1 MSAILGTIKGR
12 LILGLSL
19 IVTLLIIAGS
29 VGRAAISGLSE
40 EMGASLESVRNET
53 NLTAALTTSISQEMA
68 AAIRYLERGSPE
80 DLTAFRQAGWA
91 AHEAQRALNASAGL
105 TSTEIALVAA
115 IDERLSGIE
124 AVLAAAHRMRDLGR
138 LAAAQ
143 ARAGSVRPAELAL
156 DSDIERLSEMRSRQ
170 LDRVTA
176 NMREVAAQRQ
186 NFLLAVIL
194 GAILFGVAIVYS
206 TVRSISGPL
215 SLLVAHARALSRGEL
230 SVRTEDELP
239 GEFQELAE
247 AMNHSAENLA
257 RVASVASSTSEEVA
271 TSAHQLTSAAEQ
283 VSLAAT
289 QTATAMSDVTQGAE
303 VQVSALRDADN
314 ALQGVRERAHEV
326 RASAEEVVD
335 LAGEIER
342 QAREKRAEIAR
353 ARALLAEIKVSVG
366 RAAVEVREL
375 TSTAES
381 INKFVG
387 IVSRIA
393 EQTNLLS
400 LNAAIEA
407 ARAGAAGRG
416 FAVVADEVRK
426 LADQAQQAADDVV
439 QLTAVVTR
447 RVGTTTQAMEEGATR
462 VGDID
467 TVSEGIDNA
476 LATIG
481 DSAERTRSAAA
492 GLGTAADANVAAVS
506 AAATGIS
513 SAARAA
519 EGHAAAA
526 QEVSASTQ
534 EQSAACEEMSGAATA
549 LMQGSV
555 RLKEIVAGLRA
566 E

>member
-1 MSAILGTIKGR
+1 
-12 LILGLSL
+12 
-19 IVTLLIIAGS
+19 
-29 VGRAAISGLSE
+29 
-40 EMGASLESVRNET
+40 VRNET

-326 RASAEEVVD
+326 RQALIKI
-335 LAGEIER
+335 LAQKPPVCVTLR
-342 QAREKRAEIAR
+342 
-353 ARALLAEIKVSVG
+353 G
-366 RAAVEVREL
+366 RAV
-375 TSTAES
+375 
-381 INKFVG
+381 I
-387 IVSRIA
+387 
-393 EQTNLLS
+393 
-400 LNAAIEA
+400 
-407 ARAGAAGRG
+407 
-416 FAVVADEVRK
+416 
-426 LADQAQQAADDVV
+426 
-439 QLTAVVTR
+439 
-447 RVGTTTQAMEEGATR
+447 
-462 VGDID
+462 
-467 TVSEGIDNA
+467 
-476 LATIG
+476 
-481 DSAERTRSAAA
+481 
-492 GLGTAADANVAAVS
+492 
-506 AAATGIS
+506 
-513 SAARAA
+513 
-519 EGHAAAA
+519 
-526 QEVSASTQ
+526 
-534 EQSAACEEMSGAATA
+534 
-549 LMQGSV
+549 
-555 RLKEIVAGLRA
+555 
-566 E
+566 